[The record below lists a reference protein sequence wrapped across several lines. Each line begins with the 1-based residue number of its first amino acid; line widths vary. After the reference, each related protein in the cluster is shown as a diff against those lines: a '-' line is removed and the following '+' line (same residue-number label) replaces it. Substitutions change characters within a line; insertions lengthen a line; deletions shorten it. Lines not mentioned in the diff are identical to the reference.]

1 MSLESLLKRNIDD
14 NFSYSI
20 KEAKEKKEYFNSLIK
35 SCELMLMKGELINLE
50 EVDQLIESIKRS
62 DISINKAIIYE
73 GISRLT
79 QEQINLLTN

>member
-1 MSLESLLKRNIDD
+1 MSLESLLKRNIDE

-50 EVDQLIESIKRS
+50 EVEQLIESIRNN
-62 DISINKAIIYE
+62 DIQINKASVYKSIDA
-73 GISRLT
+73 LT
-79 QEQINLLTN
+79 Q